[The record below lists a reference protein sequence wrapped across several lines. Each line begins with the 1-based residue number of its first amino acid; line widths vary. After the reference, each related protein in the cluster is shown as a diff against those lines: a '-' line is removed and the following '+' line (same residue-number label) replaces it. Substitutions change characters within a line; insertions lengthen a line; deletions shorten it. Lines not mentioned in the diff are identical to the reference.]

1 VTRYS
6 VVLLD
11 ETSNT
16 YASTAIVAQNDS
28 EAKQIAA
35 NWANSLDER
44 FEGAWLVLND
54 NGRGI
59 TVGPGR
65 F

>member
-1 VTRYS
+1 MADYS
-6 VVLLD
+6 VELADGMSL
-11 ETSNT
+11 T
-16 YASTAIVAQNDS
+16 YASTAIRA
-28 EAKQIAA
+28 EAKQLAA

-44 FEGAWLVLND
+44 FGDAWLVLND

-59 TVGPGR
+59 TLRPGE

>member
-35 NWANSLDER
+35 NWANSLDEQ
-44 FEGAWLVLND
+44 FESAWLVLND
-54 NGRGI
+54 NGRDI
-59 TVGPGR
+59 TLKSGQ

>member
-1 VTRYS
+1 MADYS
-6 VVLLD
+6 VALSDGASL
-11 ETSNT
+11 T
-16 YASTAIVAQNDS
+16 YASTEIRAGNDA
-28 EAKQIAA
+28 EAKELAA

-54 NGRGI
+54 SGRGI
-59 TVGPGR
+59 TLGPGR